1 MNISDKYKLIFF
13 HLPKCAGKSITSV
26 LDIKTNDKTNLL
38 ARLRLKYFEINPAKP
53 GNLHAMRRDDWYRNI
68 NWQSCPKISLYN

>member
-26 LDIKTNDKTNLL
+26 LDIKPNDKTNLL
-38 ARLRLKYFEINPAKP
+38 ARLRQTILL
-53 GNLHAMRRDDWYRNI
+53 GDDLCYWN
-68 NWQSCPKISLYN
+68 KIIYPEKWENYIK